1 MAVHTRLTKRE
12 ISDILRVYRIGNLLN
27 FSGIQEGI
35 ENTNYKIKTT
45 NNYYIL
51 TIFEERVNK
60 KNLPFFLNLMLN
72 NKPLLLNLILFVSFV
87 ALISAFFIEYVL
99 GHQPCNLCILE
110 RIPYLLAIV
119 IILLNYK
126 FSQFE
131 KLFLVLLIIVFFT
144 ATIMSV
150 YHFGIEQGFIEES
163 LVCDLKD
170 GSGATSKEAIL
181 KQLQEQKVSCKD
193 VTFKIFG
200 LSLTTYNIVISVL
213 ITINTLKIYLNDA
226 KSN

>member
-1 MAVHTRLTKRE
+1 
-12 ISDILRVYRIGNLLN
+12 
-27 FSGIQEGI
+27 
-35 ENTNYKIKTT
+35 
-45 NNYYIL
+45 
-51 TIFEERVNK
+51 
-60 KNLPFFLNLMLN
+60 MLN
-72 NKPLLLNLILFVSFV
+72 NKTLFLNLILFVSFV
-87 ALISAFFIEYVL
+87 ALMSAFFIEYVL

-110 RIPYLLAIV
+110 RIPYVVAIV

-131 KLFLVLLIIVFFT
+131 KIFLVLLVIVFLT
-144 ATIMSV
+144 ATILSV

-170 GSGATSKEAIL
+170 GSETTSKEEIL

-200 LSLTTYNIVISVL
+200 LSLTTYNIVISIL
-213 ITINTLKIYLNDA
+213 ITINALKIYLNYA
-226 KSN
+226 KSK